1 MGAKKFSTILM
12 ENLTKH
18 GRLFPKGSVKENEG
32 AIRDTGFTTPEE
44 VIQWANLRHYTM
56 KSYSGILFNYFE
68 QYSTSVLKE
77 IVLEL
82 FIARSAYYS
91 IVLKIF
97 EDGPI
102 TTSLSIE
109 SIKKLLD
116 IDGGFPENIPI
127 LALIAK
133 NSEILNM
140 RIFDV
145 DEIIDLNC
153 YLLFKKDDMAV
164 QIANRRNYLIVR
176 DAIRA
181 KEK

>member
-1 MGAKKFSTILM
+1 M
-12 ENLTKH
+12 
-18 GRLFPKGSVKENEG
+18 
-32 AIRDTGFTTPEE
+32 
-44 VIQWANLRHYTM
+44 
-56 KSYSGILFNYFE
+56 
-68 QYSTSVLKE
+68 
-77 IVLEL
+77 
-82 FIARSAYYS
+82 
-91 IVLKIF
+91 
-97 EDGPI
+97 
-102 TTSLSIE
+102 
-109 SIKKLLD
+109 
-116 IDGGFPENIPI
+116 
-127 LALIAK
+127 IAK